1 MPATTA
7 TLDLSIW
14 RNDDVYE
21 FPLRVIGPN
30 LTGVSV
36 RAQVR
41 IERDT
46 PGAPLV
52 ALELVTNGNA
62 EGIRL
67 ASATLVD
74 GRWINDLRVRLNK
87 STRQA
92 LPYSG
97 ELGDATALRWALAIA
112 GRTRIDGKVLVLGH
126 TLDSDNA
133 PLGRPASYGGSTY
146 GLGGDSMPTSGAT
159 LTIAADSVAELVID
173 GADLVA
179 AETVKAQTAATQ
191 STTGADR
198 STREADRAAL
208 FASTALGAIGGTM
221 YPTMAAGLAAA
232 SQPPFFSVAGDST
245 STFAILYERI
255 NDGASYDFSGGV
267 LPAGATL
274 TRAAGPWSRT
284 KPDKQMEIGS
294 AADVARFDYDPVTG
308 AFRGLLVEPSRTNVA
323 LRSAELNATDAWFEN
338 ATTVTANV
346 ATAPDGTMT
355 ADRVAYQ
362 SPSQARQEQGIGANL
377 NPATVSIYSLA
388 QTGTP
393 KFRFVGNLNVD
404 FTATASWSRSS
415 LPFVLNSGG
424 GNASIYNGSAGGTNT
439 LLFWGYQVEAGATP
453 TSYIP
458 TTTAAATRPA
468 DVLTLDWARKG
479 AANGPITVRYTFDDG
494 STQDAN
500 VTVVS
505 GKATVDPT
513 TLARFSIRSVKLMSA
528 AAGPIATE
536 RARYASKAAY
546 EGATGA
552 ALIGTKR
559 GNLQKVLDRQP
570 MFAGDYGVVGDGVTD
585 DTVAAQAF
593 IDACYAA
600 GRRTANFGS
609 MCCKI
614 SGPLYAS
621 FVGIVFEPF
630 GYGDSPSNSSG
641 FYVVERPDGVP
652 YTALTVTGFVADMNV
667 SVFGTGTVEGDANH
681 NVTRDTRPRVNGVA
695 LGRPDGAT
703 QLAASTIRGIRT
715 YMLRGF
721 GVKETNVFDTL
732 IQNISIEYCG
742 SEVEYAYS
750 VQGDGNATG
759 TVNESVHLRVQVE
772 FAVYQAIYI
781 SPFTL
786 SVGFLNIHSE
796 RAIAHP
802 SYRTWFF
809 GGSIK
814 IQNIRLDAFERGKAS
829 IKFLSNQMSVE
840 MLRADDIPCE
850 IDPTGGV
857 INMLNCAGRFIPTT
871 ASNGRVNFSGAIGR
885 FEQVKAGWV
894 ISGSAVSYL
903 SVAEMGD
910 EQFAVVR
917 DSEVAVVESS
927 ATSTQGNLRVHGT
940 SIASLTT
947 SGMRSFKALDGS
959 RCTLKG
965 GVQQMAYQKIAV
977 DATSRLIGN
986 VVLDSCG
993 MRLDG
998 VIQGDMNYAASRQAL
1013 IGDRAVVTGGVANNG
1028 PPESGAYLDGL
1039 YDGMVTKNPK
1049 PVVGNPKG
1057 WMYAGGQWRSLGSL

>member
-1 MPATTA
+1 MVPTTA

-21 FPLRVIGPN
+21 YALRVIGPN
-30 LTGVSV
+30 LTGVSL
-36 RAQVR
+36 RAQIR
-41 IERDT
+41 SERDV
-46 PGAPLV
+46 PGPARIG
-52 ALELVTNGNA
+52 LETVTNGNA
-62 EGIRL
+62 EGVRL
-67 ASATLVD
+67 ASATFAD
-74 GRWINDLRVRLNK
+74 GRWINDVRIRINK
-87 STRQA
+87 SSRQT
-92 LPYSG
+92 LPYFG
-97 ELGDATALRWALAIA
+97 DFGDAAVLRWALAI
-112 GRTRIDGKVLVLGH
+112 GGKTRIDGRVFVLAH
-126 TLDSDNA
+126 AMDSDNA
-133 PLGRPASYGGSTY
+133 PLDRTASFGLAGVQGGAPS
-146 GLGGDSMPTSGAT
+146 SGAT
-159 LTIAADSVAELVID
+159 LTIAADSVAELVVD

-191 STTGADR
+191 STSGADR
-198 STREADRAAL
+198 SAREADRAAL
-208 FASTALGAIGGTM
+208 SASTALAAIGGIM
-221 YPTMAAGLAAA
+221 YPTLAAGTAAVSATGPTNGYFAVAGDGTSTYAILYRKGVVFTPASLFAAGEQGAWYDPSDLASMFQDAAGTIAAAVDQPVGRILDKSGRGNHATQATAAARAILRTAGGLYWLEFDGSNDFLQTAAFALNATGTTATLTYSSRVTGSATGVMFELNSNYNSAPGALGAFVNDGAVGRTGAGVRGSVASAGCYLDQALNASAVVSHLYDTAAA
-232 SQPPFFSVAGDST
+232 SAVDAVVSRLNGTQQAPVSPYGGAPGGQTFSLAYNLFIGARAGVSLPTGMRFYGAVLLGRKASAQEIKDSELWLAT
-245 STFAILYERI
+245 K
-255 NDGASYDFSGGV
+255 
-267 LPAGATL
+267 AGL
-274 TRAAGPWSRT
+274 QS
-284 KPDKQMEIGS
+284 
-294 AADVARFDYDPVTG
+294 TG
-308 AFRGLLVEPSRTNVA
+308 AFAGQTISPGVA
-323 LRSAELNATDAWFEN
+323 E
-338 ATTVTANV
+338 V
-346 ATAPDGTMT
+346 
-355 ADRVAYQ
+355 
-362 SPSQARQEQGIGANL
+362 
-377 NPATVSIYSLA
+377 
-388 QTGTP
+388 
-393 KFRFVGNLNVD
+393 
-404 FTATASWSRSS
+404 
-415 LPFVLNSGG
+415 
-424 GNASIYNGSAGGTNT
+424 
-439 LLFWGYQVEAGATP
+439 
-453 TSYIP
+453 
-458 TTTAAATRPA
+458 
-468 DVLTLDWARKG
+468 
-479 AANGPITVRYTFDDG
+479 
-494 STQDAN
+494 
-500 VTVVS
+500 
-505 GKATVDPT
+505 
-513 TLARFSIRSVKLMSA
+513 
-528 AAGPIATE
+528 
-536 RARYASKAAY
+536 ARYASKAAY

-614 SGPLYAS
+614 SGPLYS
-621 FVGIVFEPF
+621 QFVGIVFEPF
-630 GYGDSPSNSSG
+630 GYGDSPTNSSG

-667 SVFGTGTVEGDANH
+667 SVFGGGSVQGDVNY
-681 NVTRDTRPRVNGVA
+681 NVIGDTRPRVNGVA
-695 LGRPDGAT
+695 LGRPDGSG
-703 QLAASTIRGIRT
+703 QLAASTVRGIRT

-772 FAVYQAIYI
+772 FAIYQAIYI

-814 IQNIRLDAFERGKAS
+814 IQNIRLDALNRSKAS

-871 ASNGRVNFSGAIGR
+871 ASNGRVNFSGALGR

-917 DSEVAVVESS
+917 DSDVAVVESS

-965 GVQQMAYQKIAV
+965 GVQQMSYQKITV

-998 VIQGDMNYAASRQAL
+998 VIQGDMNYQASRQAL

-1049 PVVGNPKG
+1049 PIIGNPRG
-1057 WMYAGGQWRSLGSL
+1057 WMYAGGQWRSLGDL